1 MQSLFTPILE
11 TFLISLVIWYLNLY
25 LDFQQEILIIFLQIL
40 TLVSNCP

>member
-11 TFLISLVIWYLNLY
+11 TFNKFSHLVFNLY
-25 LDFQQEILIIFLQIL
+25 LDFQQEILIIFWQIL